1 MLNGMPIHWKSK
13 KQPKTSLSSAAAEIY
28 AMSKAVKDTNLRM
41 WVAEDM
47 HVHVE
52 WPMILHVD
60 NAAGVSFQHST
71 CGDTELKG
79 IFKMSE
85 DWVQELK
92 DEATVKSVHVPTE
105 RNLADMLTKG
115 LQAEVRNKLDA
126 IMAQIAEAIAS
137 GKFQETDIVGSKSQL
152 QIGKKVRS
160 K

>member
-1 MLNGMPIHWKSK
+1 
-13 KQPKTSLSSAAAEIY
+13 
-28 AMSKAVKDTNLRM
+28 MSRAVKDACLRL

-47 HVHVE
+47 HMNVT
-52 WPMILHVD
+52 WPMTLHVD
-60 NAAGVSFQHST
+60 NAAGVSFQHTT
-71 CGDTELKG
+71 CGNSQMKG
-79 IFKMSE
+79 IFKKSE

-137 GKFQETDIVGSKSQL
+137 GKLQENDIVGSKSQL

-160 K
+160 R

>member
-1 MLNGMPIHWKSK
+1 
-13 KQPKTSLSSAAAEIY
+13 
-28 AMSKAVKDTNLRM
+28 
-41 WVAEDM
+41 
-47 HVHVE
+47 
-52 WPMILHVD
+52 
-60 NAAGVSFQHST
+60 
-71 CGDTELKG
+71 
-79 IFKMSE
+79 MSE

-92 DEATVKSVHVPTE
+92 DEATVKSVHVPTD